1 MSAQPP
7 AQRQVENLAAS
18 LKRVGRQKKV
28 LEDWAAT
35 LERTVGAHEQ
45 VAREREAT
53 RAAEIASE
61 QAARLAEQEAR
72 AAELAAEQKARAAE
86 LAAEQKARLAEHE
99 QKARAAEQK
108 ARAAEQKAHA
118 AELAAEQKAHAA
130 ELAAEQKARAAEL
143 AAEQKARVAERK
155 AHSAELRVRSQEL
168 AAVDRRLRRT
178 LESQSFRIGH
188 LIVRIAVSP
197 VKVARWSWRLARRVV
212 VVAYRYGQRSL
223 PAPVIEPIQQV
234 AAKREVAAVRR
245 HEILDLPGEGPVS
258 FVDCRGLT
266 ADVRTA
272 TYERIAASDEPA
284 RTIVLT
290 EDHDFIDLRELGL
303 SFEYLPPFAEGS
315 PWWDEVGG
323 HEKFVAERMAA
334 MRRGYGA
341 DDS

>member
-18 LKRVGRQKKV
+18 LKRMGRQKKV

-53 RAAEIASE
+53 RAAESASE

-72 AAELAAEQKARAAE
+72 AAELTAEQKARAAE
-86 LAAEQKARLAEHE
+86 LTAEQKTRLAEHE

-108 ARAAEQKAHA
+108 ARAAEQKARA
-118 AELAAEQKAHAA
+118 V
-130 ELAAEQKARAAEL
+130 ELAAEQKARA
-143 AAEQKARVAERK
+143 AERK

-223 PAPVIEPIQQV
+223 PAPVVEPIQQV

-334 MRRGYGA
+334 MRLGYGA

>member
-86 LAAEQKARLAEHE
+86 QKAHAAELAAEQEARAAAFGAEQE

-108 ARAAEQKAHA
+108 ARAAEF
-118 AELAAEQKAHAA
+118 
-130 ELAAEQKARAAEL
+130 AAEQKARAAEQ
-143 AAEQKARVAERK
+143 E

-223 PAPVIEPIQQV
+223 PAPVVEPIQQV

>member
-7 AQRQVENLAAS
+7 TQRQVENLAAS

-108 ARAAEQKAHA
+108 AHA
-118 AELAAEQKAHAA
+118 AELAARQKAHA
-130 ELAAEQKARAAEL
+130 
-143 AAEQKARVAERK
+143 AERK

-223 PAPVIEPIQQV
+223 PAPVVEPIQQV

-334 MRRGYGA
+334 MRLGYGA

>member
-72 AAELAAEQKARAAE
+72 AAELAAEQKAHAAE

-118 AELAAEQKAHAA
+118 AEQ
-130 ELAAEQKARAAEL
+130 
-143 AAEQKARVAERK
+143 K

-212 VVAYRYGQRSL
+212 VVTYRYGQRSL
-223 PAPVIEPIQQV
+223 PAPVVEPIQQV

>member
-7 AQRQVENLAAS
+7 AQRQVENLAES
-18 LKRVGRQKKV
+18 LKRVGRQKKM

-108 ARAAEQKAHA
+108 AHA
-118 AELAAEQKAHAA
+118 TELAAEQ
-130 ELAAEQKARAAEL
+130 
-143 AAEQKARVAERK
+143 K

-212 VVAYRYGQRSL
+212 VVTYRYGQRSL
-223 PAPVIEPIQQV
+223 PAPVVEPIQQV

-334 MRRGYGA
+334 MRLGYGA

>member
-72 AAELAAEQKARAAE
+72 AAELASEQKARAAE
-86 LAAEQKARLAEHE
+86 IAAEQKARLAEH
-99 QKARAAEQK
+99 EQK

-118 AELAAEQKAHAA
+118 AELAAEQKAHA
-130 ELAAEQKARAAEL
+130 
-143 AAEQKARVAERK
+143 AERK

-223 PAPVIEPIQQV
+223 PAPVVEPIQQV

>member
-86 LAAEQKARLAEHE
+86 LAAEQKARLA
-99 QKARAAEQK
+99 APEQK

-118 AELAAEQKAHAA
+118 AERKAHA
-130 ELAAEQKARAAEL
+130 
-143 AAEQKARVAERK
+143 AERK

-223 PAPVIEPIQQV
+223 PAPVVEPIQQV

>member
-45 VAREREAT
+45 IAREREAT

-72 AAELAAEQKARAAE
+72 AAELAAEQKAHAAE
-86 LAAEQKARLAEHE
+86 LAAEQKARLADQE
-99 QKARAAEQK
+99 QKARAAEQ
-108 ARAAEQKAHA
+108 
-118 AELAAEQKAHAA
+118 
-130 ELAAEQKARAAEL
+130 
-143 AAEQKARVAERK
+143 K

-223 PAPVIEPIQQV
+223 PAPVVEPIQQV

-245 HEILDLPGEGPVS
+245 HEILDLHGEGPVS

-334 MRRGYGA
+334 MRLGYGA

>member
-61 QAARLAEQEAR
+61 QAARLAEQKAR

-118 AELAAEQKAHAA
+118 AELAAEQ
-130 ELAAEQKARAAEL
+130 EARE
-143 AAEQKARVAERK
+143 AERQ
-155 AHSAELRVRSQEL
+155 ARSAELRVRSQEL

-223 PAPVIEPIQQV
+223 PAPVVEPIQQV

-258 FVDCRGLT
+258 FVDCRGLM
-266 ADVRTA
+266 ADVRPA

-334 MRRGYGA
+334 MRLGYGA

>member
-72 AAELAAEQKARAAE
+72 AAELAAEQKARVAE
-86 LAAEQKARLAEHE
+86 LTAEQKTRLAEHE

-108 ARAAEQKAHA
+108 AHS
-118 AELAAEQKAHAA
+118 
-130 ELAAEQKARAAEL
+130 AEQKARAAE
-143 AAEQKARVAERK
+143 QK
-155 AHSAELRVRSQEL
+155 AHSTELRVRSQEL

-223 PAPVIEPIQQV
+223 PAPVVEPIQQV

-334 MRRGYGA
+334 MRLGYGA

>member
-1 MSAQPP
+1 MSAQSS

-72 AAELAAEQKARAAE
+72 AAELAAEQKAREAE

-108 ARAAEQKAHA
+108 AHA
-118 AELAAEQKAHAA
+118 AELAAEQKAHA
-130 ELAAEQKARAAEL
+130 
-143 AAEQKARVAERK
+143 AERK

-223 PAPVIEPIQQV
+223 PAPVVEPIQQV

-334 MRRGYGA
+334 MRLGYGA

>member
-61 QAARLAEQEAR
+61 QAARLAEQ
-72 AAELAAEQKARAAE
+72 KARAAE

-108 ARAAEQKAHA
+108 AHA
-118 AELAAEQKAHAA
+118 AELAAEQKAHA
-130 ELAAEQKARAAEL
+130 
-143 AAEQKARVAERK
+143 AERK

-223 PAPVIEPIQQV
+223 PAPVVEPIQQV

>member
-1 MSAQPP
+1 MSGVLP

-18 LKRVGRQKKV
+18 LKGVGRQKKV
-28 LEDWAAT
+28 IEDWAAT

-72 AAELAAEQKARAAE
+72 EAKLAAEQKAREAE
-86 LAAEQKARLAEHE
+86 LTAEQKTRLAEHE
-99 QKARAAEQK
+99 QKARAV
-108 ARAAEQKAHA
+108 EQKAHA
-118 AELAAEQKAHAA
+118 AELVAEQKAHA
-130 ELAAEQKARAAEL
+130 
-143 AAEQKARVAERK
+143 AERK

-223 PAPVIEPIQQV
+223 PAPVVEPIQQV

-334 MRRGYGA
+334 MRLGYGA

>member
-72 AAELAAEQKARAAE
+72 VAELAAEQKARVAALTAE
-86 LAAEQKARLAEHE
+86 REQKAR
-99 QKARAAEQK
+99 
-108 ARAAEQKAHA
+108 
-118 AELAAEQKAHAA
+118 AAEQKAHAA

-143 AAEQKARVAERK
+143 AAEQKARAAERK

-223 PAPVIEPIQQV
+223 PAPVVEPIQQV

>member
-18 LKRVGRQKKV
+18 LKSVGRQKKV

-108 ARAAEQKAHA
+108 AHA
-118 AELAAEQKAHAA
+118 AELAAEQ
-130 ELAAEQKARAAEL
+130 EARAAEL
-143 AAEQKARVAERK
+143 AAKQKAHAAERK

-212 VVAYRYGQRSL
+212 VVTYRYGQRSL
-223 PAPVIEPIQQV
+223 PAPVVEPIQQV

>member
-53 RAAEIASE
+53 RAAEIASG

-72 AAELAAEQKARAAE
+72 AAELAAEQKARDAE
-86 LAAEQKARLAEHE
+86 LTAEQKI
-99 QKARAAEQK
+99 
-108 ARAAEQKAHA
+108 HA
-118 AELAAEQKAHAA
+118 
-130 ELAAEQKARAAEL
+130 
-143 AAEQKARVAERK
+143 AERK

-223 PAPVIEPIQQV
+223 PAPVVEPIQQV

>member
-1 MSAQPP
+1 MSAQSS

-72 AAELAAEQKARAAE
+72 AAELAAKQKAHAAE
-86 LAAEQKARLAEHE
+86 LAADQKARLAEHE

-118 AELAAEQKAHAA
+118 AEQKAHAA
-130 ELAAEQKARAAEL
+130 EQ
-143 AAEQKARVAERK
+143 K

-212 VVAYRYGQRSL
+212 VVTYRYGQRSL
-223 PAPVIEPIQQV
+223 PAPVVEPIQQV

>member
-28 LEDWAAT
+28 FEDWAAT

-108 ARAAEQKAHA
+108 AHA

-130 ELAAEQKARAAEL
+130 ELAAEQKAHA
-143 AAEQKARVAERK
+143 AERK

-212 VVAYRYGQRSL
+212 VVTYRYGQRSL
-223 PAPVIEPIQQV
+223 PAPVVEPIQQV

>member
-72 AAELAAEQKARAAE
+72 VAELAAEQKARVAA
-86 LAAEQKARLAEHE
+86 LTAER
-99 QKARAAEQK
+99 EQK

-118 AELAAEQKAHAA
+118 AELAAEQKAHA
-130 ELAAEQKARAAEL
+130 
-143 AAEQKARVAERK
+143 AERK

-223 PAPVIEPIQQV
+223 PAPVVEPIQQV

-258 FVDCRGLT
+258 FVDCRGRT

>member
-72 AAELAAEQKARAAE
+72 AAELAAAQKARAAE

-108 ARAAEQKAHA
+108 ARAAEQKARA
-118 AELAAEQKAHAA
+118 V
-130 ELAAEQKARAAEL
+130 ELAAEQKARA
-143 AAEQKARVAERK
+143 AERK

-223 PAPVIEPIQQV
+223 PAPVVEPLQQV

>member
-7 AQRQVENLAAS
+7 AQRQVENLAES

-72 AAELAAEQKARAAE
+72 AAELAAKQKAHAAE

-108 ARAAEQKAHA
+108 AHA
-118 AELAAEQKAHAA
+118 AELAAEQKAHA
-130 ELAAEQKARAAEL
+130 
-143 AAEQKARVAERK
+143 AERK

-223 PAPVIEPIQQV
+223 PAPVVEPIQQV

-334 MRRGYGA
+334 MRFGYDA

>member
-1 MSAQPP
+1 MSGELP

-72 AAELAAEQKARAAE
+72 EAELAAEQKAREAE
-86 LAAEQKARLAEHE
+86 LAAEQEARAVER
-99 QKARAAEQK
+99 KARA
-108 ARAAEQKAHA
+108 
-118 AELAAEQKAHAA
+118 
-130 ELAAEQKARAAEL
+130 
-143 AAEQKARVAERK
+143 
-155 AHSAELRVRSQEL
+155 AELRVRSQEL

-212 VVAYRYGQRSL
+212 VVAYRDGQRSL
-223 PAPVIEPIQQV
+223 PAPVVEPIQQV

>member
-99 QKARAAEQK
+99 QKTS
-108 ARAAEQKAHA
+108 AAEQKAHA
-118 AELAAEQKAHAA
+118 AELAAEQKAHA
-130 ELAAEQKARAAEL
+130 
-143 AAEQKARVAERK
+143 AERK

-223 PAPVIEPIQQV
+223 PAPVVEPIQQV

-334 MRRGYGA
+334 MRLGYGA

>member
-7 AQRQVENLAAS
+7 AQRQVENLAES
-18 LKRVGRQKKV
+18 LKRVGRQKKM

-72 AAELAAEQKARAAE
+72 AAELAAEQKAHAAE
-86 LAAEQKARLAEHE
+86 LAAEQKACLAEH
-99 QKARAAEQK
+99 EQK

-118 AELAAEQKAHAA
+118 AELAAEQKAHA
-130 ELAAEQKARAAEL
+130 
-143 AAEQKARVAERK
+143 AERK

-223 PAPVIEPIQQV
+223 PAPVVEPIQQV

>member
-72 AAELAAEQKARAAE
+72 AAELAAKQKAHAAE

-118 AELAAEQKAHAA
+118 AEFAAEQKAHA
-130 ELAAEQKARAAEL
+130 
-143 AAEQKARVAERK
+143 AERK

-223 PAPVIEPIQQV
+223 PAPVVEPIQQV

-334 MRRGYGA
+334 MRLGYGA

>member
-72 AAELAAEQKARAAE
+72 AAELAAKQKAHAAE
-86 LAAEQKARLAEHE
+86 
-99 QKARAAEQK
+99 
-108 ARAAEQKAHA
+108 RAAEQKAHA
-118 AELAAEQKAHAA
+118 
-130 ELAAEQKARAAEL
+130 
-143 AAEQKARVAERK
+143 AERK

-223 PAPVIEPIQQV
+223 PAPVVEPIQQV

>member
-108 ARAAEQKAHA
+108 A
-118 AELAAEQKAHAA
+118 HAA
-130 ELAAEQKARAAEL
+130 ELAAEQKARA
-143 AAEQKARVAERK
+143 VERK

-212 VVAYRYGQRSL
+212 VVTYRYGQRSL
-223 PAPVIEPIQQV
+223 PAPVVEPIQQV

>member
-7 AQRQVENLAAS
+7 AQRQVENLAES

-61 QAARLAEQEAR
+61 QAARLAEQEA
-72 AAELAAEQKARAAE
+72 LAAEQKARAAE

-108 ARAAEQKAHA
+108 AHAAELAAEQKARLAEHEQKARAAEQKAHA
-118 AELAAEQKAHAA
+118 AELAAEQKAHA
-130 ELAAEQKARAAEL
+130 
-143 AAEQKARVAERK
+143 AERK

-223 PAPVIEPIQQV
+223 PAPVVEPIQQV

>member
-1 MSAQPP
+1 MSTQPP
-7 AQRQVENLAAS
+7 AQRQVENLAES
-18 LKRVGRQKKV
+18 LKRVGRQKKM

-35 LERTVGAHEQ
+35 LERTVGAHER

-86 LAAEQKARLAEHE
+86 
-99 QKARAAEQK
+99 
-108 ARAAEQKAHA
+108 QKAHA
-118 AELAAEQKAHAA
+118 AELAAEH
-130 ELAAEQKARAAEL
+130 EARAAEFG
-143 AAEQKARVAERK
+143 AEQK

-223 PAPVIEPIQQV
+223 PAPVVEPIQQV

-272 TYERIAASDEPA
+272 TYERIAVSDEPA

-303 SFEYLPPFAEGS
+303 SFEYLPQFAEGS

>member
-72 AAELAAEQKARAAE
+72 AAELAAEQKAHAAE

-108 ARAAEQKAHA
+108 AHA
-118 AELAAEQKAHAA
+118 AELAAEQKAHA
-130 ELAAEQKARAAEL
+130 
-143 AAEQKARVAERK
+143 AERK

-212 VVAYRYGQRSL
+212 VVTYRYGQRSL
-223 PAPVIEPIQQV
+223 PAPVVEPIQQV